1 MYELLTQIRGIQQ
14 ADAARSASPATSP
27 SSTSVRADNFA
38 TACCRAQQE
47 AAAVHA
53 GMVGRAVDQV
63 KGSLVR
69 RGSVVTLF
77 FLLLGGCVGRPAPP
91 ANPPMCHAPG
101 GGYVP
106 CNFGYH
112 GTGGP

>member
-1 MYELLTQIRGIQQ
+1 MEMVQARVIGLVVGLSLMTACCADSGRLTGNPLAHLPDNIELLTRFGERSTRLV
-14 ADAARSASPATSP
+14 AAL
-27 SSTSVRADNFA
+27 
-38 TACCRAQQE
+38 
-47 AAAVHA
+47 AAFV
-53 GMVGRAVDQV
+53 
-63 KGSLVR
+63 
-69 RGSVVTLF
+69 
-77 FLLLGGCVGRPAPP
+77 LLLGGCVGRPAPP